1 MSTLRYLLVAIAV
14 LFSAQASAFAD
25 GLADIQK
32 AANAYRAEAIAA
44 THGLDPQI
52 ADVRL
57 VEAGQAA
64 AKGRW
69 AEAAGKLKDVL
80 GLGREGAAN
89 WEQLSEY
96 EEKAGSL
103 RDAAFAAYLA
113 YAAASGDLRGQEL
126 LRVAA
131 LLDNAGQTDEAIA
144 AYDAALKI
152 TWDSQANDRLAQ
164 LRDAMAFRPVNSR
177 LDLSGETP
185 EACIEFKGELQD
197 PGTVHYQDFVRI
209 EPKVDASYS
218 ITDAA
223 TTLCISGLD
232 FGTEYKVKLL
242 PGFPSASGD
251 KMAQGEDLDFAVGD
265 RAPSIGFRDSAYVL
279 PKVGSTGVPLITVN
293 TDRVSL
299 RLMRINDRKLV
310 DQLVDRRFLV
320 NLSGYDAEDVVD
332 RSGELVWKGS
342 MSVENQRNK
351 RVVTAFPIQDV
362 VKETKPGIYVLMA
375 SPWNGGRDAD
385 EDSGFRWN
393 AQATQWLVVSDLG
406 MTSLSGADGLT
417 VAIRSLE
424 TGAPLEDVKLQLVA
438 RNNEV
443 LATAAS
449 DGNGMAKF
457 DPGLLRGEGG
467 RQATAVMAQA
477 KDGDF
482 SFLDLTRAAF
492 DLSDRG
498 VGGRAMPG
506 NADLFFYSDRGVYR
520 PGETAHVMALLR
532 DQGAKAIAG
541 TPVMFR
547 VLRPDGVEAARLTG
561 IKDQGAGFQFD
572 IPIAATARTG
582 NWTVEAY
589 LDPEGDPIADMTYL
603 VEDVVPAQI
612 ETTVKPSV
620 DALAPDGEAT
630 AAVSARFLYGAPAA
644 DLVVKSDVTIA
655 VDDDPFPQLPGYRF
669 GLADE
674 KVDPVRTPFDD
685 ASTDAQGQAT
695 IDLALGELPDTAQPL
710 AATLRVEV
718 YEFGGRP
725 VIKSVKLPIHDKPFS
740 IGIKPLFDSD
750 QAPSGAAAGFEVVAV
765 DRNGKQVD
773 HPGLSYR
780 FVAEDWDY
788 QWFYDHNAWD
798 YDVVVRDKGIS
809 EGKLDASAAAP
820 AKLSL
825 NTDWG
830 HYRLEVYDASTGVA
844 SSVRFY
850 AGWWSQPGTTST
862 PDRMQV
868 VSDKDLYQAGD
879 DANVHLAAPFA
890 GQAMVTVATDR
901 VLETRLVDVPKDGT
915 NIEVKVDP
923 AWGAGAYVLVSAFR
937 PGNSDEQHGPGRA
950 VGLTWLA
957 IDPKPRQLQV
967 SMTVPDKVLPRGGV
981 DIPISVSNLSGG
993 AAYLTL
999 AAVDEGILQLTD
1011 FKTPDPLGYYFG
1023 KRRLG
1028 LDIRDLYGQLIDGK
1042 EGKRGQ
1048 IREGGDE
1055 AGLER
1060 RGAPPE
1066 IKLVALYSGLIRLD
1080 EAGKATVH
1088 LDIPDYNGR
1097 LRLMAVA
1104 YDERNVGAAETGLI
1118 VRDPVVVL
1126 SSTPRFLAPG
1136 DQSELSLSVQ
1146 NLDAPAGT
1154 YHVALSASEAVQI
1167 ADNAS
1172 FDAELNAGAAMTK
1185 AVPVLGRNVGT
1196 GIITMQLTGPNGFAL
1211 SREIKVPVR
1220 PSQTPMAQTLS
1231 RMLQP
1236 GESFTLSKKAM
1247 VPFLPETAQL
1257 QVSFSAKPNLDVPAV
1272 LRDLSHYPYGC
1283 LEQTTSIAFPLL
1295 YVRELS
1301 EVWGVKDDYTTTD
1314 RTAVQNAVSRAFE
1327 HERSD
1332 GMFGLWSA
1340 SDAADKWLSAY
1351 AMDFLTEA
1359 KAQGYQ
1365 LSEVGYR
1372 NGLKGLGLIVGS
1384 YNDDDAE
1391 TLNARAYALYVLAKA
1406 KMASLSDLR
1415 YMADTYLDRLPTP
1428 IASAQLGAA
1437 LALSGDMERAAKAFA
1452 KARLDAER
1460 AANGYWDYSSEYYGS
1475 GLRDTAALISL
1486 LVEAKMP
1493 NADVAPLLDSLA
1505 AQQSVRGYLSTQ
1517 EEAWILRAAHA
1528 TAGDRSQVKL
1538 AFSDGVSADQAKPY
1552 LVQAEFG
1559 AMGEDRTAVN
1569 KGDKPLFLKAT
1580 ASGVPAKAQPA
1591 AANGAT
1597 VERKLYTLD
1606 GHPVDAGKISQ
1617 NDIVVAVITGRFD
1630 DRTVHR
1636 AMVVDLLPAGLEIEN
1651 QRLNNTRRTGDL
1663 AWLPELSDGG
1673 YEEYRDDRYVAA
1685 FDTYPGKNNSFAVA
1699 YILRAVTP
1707 GKYRA
1712 PAVEV
1717 EDMYK
1722 PELRA
1727 RGPMGVMTIAAYK
1740 H

>member
-1 MSTLRYLLVAIAV
+1 MSMLRYLFAAV
-14 LFSAQASAFAD
+14 VILFSAQASVFAD
-25 GLADIQK
+25 DLADIQK
-32 AANAYRAEAIAA
+32 AANEYRAQAIAA
-44 THGLDPQI
+44 ARGLDPQI

-57 VEAGQAA
+57 AEAEENA

-69 AEAAGKLKDVL
+69 ADAAGKLKDVV
-80 GLGREGAAN
+80 GLGRESAAI
-89 WEQLSEY
+89 WQQLSEY

-103 RDAAFAAYLA
+103 TNAADSAYLS
-113 YAAASGDLRGQEL
+113 YTASSADARGRQL
-126 LRVAA
+126 LRVAS
-131 LLDNAGQTDEAIA
+131 LLDKAGRTDAAVA
-144 AYDAALKI
+144 AYDAGLKL
-152 TWDSQANDRLAQ
+152 TWDSDANDRLGQ
-164 LRDAMAFRPVNSR
+164 LRDSMSFRPVNSR
-177 LDLSGETP
+177 IDVTGDTP
-185 EACIEFKGELQD
+185 QACIEFKGELQN
-197 PGTVHYQDFVRI
+197 PSTVHYQDFVRI
-209 EPKVDASYS
+209 EPKVDASFS
-218 ITDAA
+218 ITDQAA
-223 TTLCISGLD
+223 TLCIGGLD
-232 FGTEYKVKLL
+232 FGNEYKVKLL
-242 PGFPSASGD
+242 PGFPSATGD
-251 KMAQGEDLDFAVGD
+251 ALAKGEDLDFAVGD

-279 PKVGSTGVPLITVN
+279 PKVGSTGVPVVTVN
-293 TDRVSL
+293 TDRVAL

-310 DQLVDRRFLV
+310 DQLVDQRFLV
-320 NLSGYDAEDVVD
+320 NLSGYDAQDVVD

-342 MSVENQRNK
+342 MAVENQRNK

-375 SPWNGGRDAD
+375 SKWAEGQ
-385 EDSGFRWN
+385 EDGVDGDFRWN

-406 MTSLSGADGLT
+406 LTTYSGADGLT
-417 VAIRSLE
+417 VSIHSLE
-424 TGAPLEDVKLQLVA
+424 TGRPLNHVDLQLVA

-443 LATAAS
+443 LATAITDRS
-449 DGNGMAKF
+449 GLAKF

-467 RQATAVMAQA
+467 RAATAVMAFR

-506 NADLFFYSDRGVYR
+506 NTDLFFYSDRGVYR
-520 PGETAHVMALLR
+520 PGETVHLMALLR
-532 DQGAKAIAG
+532 DQGARAISG

-547 VLRPDGVEAARLTG
+547 VLRPDGVEARRLTG
-561 IKDQGAGFQFD
+561 IKDHGGGFQFD
-572 IPIAATARTG
+572 IPIAETARTG

-589 LDPEGDPIADMTYL
+589 LDPEGDPIADMSYL

-612 ETTVKPSV
+612 ETTVKPSA
-620 DALAPDGEAT
+620 DALMPDGDAT
-630 AAVSARFLYGAPAA
+630 ASVSAKFLYGAPAT
-644 DLVVKSDVTIA
+644 DLVVKSDLTIA
-655 VDDDPFPQLPGYRF
+655 RDDDPFPGLKGYRF

-674 KVDPVRTPFDD
+674 KVDPVRTPLDD
-685 ASTDAQGQAT
+685 ATTDAQGQAT
-695 IDLALGELPDTAQPL
+695 VHLALDDLPDTPQPL

-725 VIKSVKLPIHDKPFS
+725 VIKSVKLPIHNRPFN
-740 IGIKPLFDSD
+740 IGIKPLFENDE
-750 QAPSGAAAGFEVVAV
+750 AASGAPAGFEIVAV
-765 DRNGKQVD
+765 DQTGKPVD

-780 FVAEDWDY
+780 FVSEDWDY

-809 EGKLDASAAAP
+809 NGKLDAHSGAP

-825 NTDWG
+825 NVDWG
-830 HYRLEVYDASTGVA
+830 YYRLEVFDPATGVA

-850 AGWWSQPGTTST
+850 AGWWTQPGTTTT

-868 VSDKDLYQAGD
+868 VADKDLYQAGD
-879 DANVHLAAPFA
+879 QATVHLAAPFA
-890 GQAMVTVATDR
+890 GQALVTIATDR
-901 VLETRLVDVPKDGT
+901 VLETRLVDVPIDGSD
-915 NIEVKVDP
+915 IKVKVDP
-923 AWGAGAYVLVSAFR
+923 AWGAGAYVLVSSFR
-937 PGNSDEQHGPGRA
+937 PGNGDQHGPGRA

-957 IDPKPRQLQV
+957 IDPKPRRLEI

-981 DIPISVSNLSGG
+981 DIPVSVANLSGG
-993 AAYLTL
+993 SAFLTL

-1028 LDIRDLYGQLIDGK
+1028 LDIRDIYGQLIDGK
-1042 EGKRGQ
+1042 EGQRGQ

-1066 IKLVALYSGLIRLD
+1066 IKLVALFSGLVRLD
-1080 EAGKATVH
+1080 DTGKAMVH

-1104 YDERNVGAAETGLI
+1104 YDGRNVGSAEAGLV

-1136 DQSELSLSVQ
+1136 DRSEISLSVQ
-1146 NLDAPAGT
+1146 NLDAPTGT
-1154 YHVALSASEAVQI
+1154 YHVALTASNSVQI
-1167 ADNAS
+1167 SDNAQ
-1172 FDAELNAGAAMTK
+1172 FDAQLDVGASATK
-1185 AVPVLGRNVGT
+1185 TVPILGRSVGM
-1196 GIITMQLTGPNGFAL
+1196 GVITMKLTGPSGFAL
-1211 SREIKVPVR
+1211 SRDIKLPVR

-1231 RMLQP
+1231 RLLQP
-1236 GESFTLSKKAM
+1236 GESFTLSKAAM
-1247 VPFLPETAQL
+1247 VPFLPETAGL
-1257 QVSFSAKPNLDVPAV
+1257 QVTFSSKPNLDVPAV

-1301 EVWGVKDDYTTTD
+1301 QVWGLKDDYTSAD
-1314 RTAVQNAVSRAFE
+1314 KTAVQSAIDRAFE

-1332 GMFGLWSA
+1332 GLFGLWSA
-1340 SDAADKWLSAY
+1340 SDPADKWLSAY

-1359 KAQGYQ
+1359 KARGFQ

-1372 NGLKGLGLIVGS
+1372 NGLKGLALIVGG
-1384 YNDDDAE
+1384 YNDDDPE

-1406 KMASLSDLR
+1406 KAASLSDLR
-1415 YMADTYLDRLPTP
+1415 YMTDTYLDRLPTP

-1437 LALSGDMERAAKAFA
+1437 LALSGDMDRAGKAFA
-1452 KARLDAER
+1452 KAQSDAER

-1475 GLRDTAALISL
+1475 GLRDTAALITL
-1486 LVEAKMP
+1486 LTESKMP
-1493 NADVAPLLDSLA
+1493 GGNVAPLLDSLA
-1505 AQQSVRGYLSTQ
+1505 GQQAVRSYLSTQ

-1528 TAGDRSQVKL
+1528 TANDQSQVKL
-1538 AFSDGVSADQAKPY
+1538 AFSDGSTADQSKPY

-1559 AMGEDRTAVN
+1559 AFGDDRTAIN
-1569 KGDKPLFLKAT
+1569 KGDKPLYLRAT
-1580 ASGVPAKAQPA
+1580 ASGVPAEAQPA
-1591 AANGAT
+1591 AENGAT

-1606 GHPVDAGKISQ
+1606 GKAIDAGKIRQ
-1617 NDIVVAVITGRFD
+1617 NDIVVAVITGRFTD
-1630 DRTVHR
+1630 QVPHR

-1651 QRLNNTRRTGDL
+1651 ERLNNTRRTGDL
-1663 AWLPELSDGG
+1663 AWLPELTDGG

-1685 FDTYPGKNNSFAVA
+1685 FDTSPDKGGNFALA

-1707 GKYRA
+1707 GKYRV
-1712 PAVEV
+1712 PAIEL

-1727 RGPMGVMTIAAYK
+1727 RGPIAAMTIASY